1 MKKMKEEKTRNKKKD
16 KWESSWNL
24 FKKIGSIFMDDYI
37 YKTLEVD
44 GYYKTD
50 KINAAINDYIF
61 KLTRTS
67 EKIGK
72 NFEDSIEEK
81 RKNVRELIMGIL
93 QEVKNFYE
101 DIQKQELKIKE
112 LSNSIDGLEQEI
124 QRNEETYAWL
134 NSLEEKI
141 KGE

>member
-1 MKKMKEEKTRNKKKD
+1 
-16 KWESSWNL
+16 
-24 FKKIGSIFMDDYI
+24 MDDYI

-93 QEVKNFYE
+93 HEVKNFYE